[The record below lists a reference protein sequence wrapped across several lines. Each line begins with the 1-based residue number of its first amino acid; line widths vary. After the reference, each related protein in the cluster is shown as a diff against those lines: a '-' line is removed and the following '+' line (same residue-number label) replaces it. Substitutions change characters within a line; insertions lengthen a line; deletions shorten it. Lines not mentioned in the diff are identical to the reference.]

1 MMRIVIFLLLVS
13 NLVFSQDERTWI
25 RGKVLY
31 KNINVVSAN
40 VVNNTSGQAT
50 ITNEDG
56 EFEMKVR
63 LNDRLVFSSV
73 QYEIRSTTI
82 DKDILQKSRL
92 VIDVNEKVT
101 ILDEVVV
108 GPENTEKFLDLKK
121 EEFKRV
127 DYIADKSTR
136 IKNEILKAGT
146 FNNGLNFINLYKAIA
161 KSSNKVKLDKK
172 NINSL
177 KYKPSDL
184 IREVYDDSFF
194 VTILGI
200 KKDNIS
206 EFLLYCNDRFPSKV
220 LFKKSNEFQL
230 IDFLINQSE
239 KFKKILERN

>member
-1 MMRIVIFLLLVS
+1 MRIVIFLLLVS

-161 KSSNKVKLDKK
+161 KSSNKVELDKK

-194 VTILGI
+194 VTTLGI

>member
-1 MMRIVIFLLLVS
+1 MRLIFVLLLIS
-13 NLVFSQDERTWI
+13 NFIYTQEDSRTWI

-31 KNINVVSAN
+31 KNSNVISAN
-40 VVNNTSGQAT
+40 VVNNTSREAT
-50 ITNEDG
+50 ITDNDG
-56 EFEMKVR
+56 EFEMRVR

-161 KSSNKVKLDKK
+161 KSSNKVELDKK

-194 VTILGI
+194 VTTLGI

>member
-13 NLVFSQDERTWI
+13 NLVFSQDKRTWI

-82 DKDILQKSRL
+82 NKDILQKSRL

-121 EEFKRV
+121 EEFKKV

-161 KSSNKVKLDKK
+161 KSSNKVELDKK

-194 VTILGI
+194 VTTLGI

>member
-121 EEFKRV
+121 EEFKKV

-161 KSSNKVKLDKK
+161 KSSNKVELDNK

-194 VTILGI
+194 VTTLGI

>member
-161 KSSNKVKLDKK
+161 KSSNKVELDKK

-194 VTILGI
+194 VTTLGI

>member
-13 NLVFSQDERTWI
+13 NLLFSQDERTWI

-161 KSSNKVKLDKK
+161 KSSNKVELDKK

-194 VTILGI
+194 ITTLGI

>member
-13 NLVFSQDERTWI
+13 NLVFSQDKRTWI

-121 EEFKRV
+121 EEFKKV

-161 KSSNKVKLDKK
+161 KSSNKVELDKK

-194 VTILGI
+194 VTTLGI

>member
-13 NLVFSQDERTWI
+13 NLLFSQDERTWI

-194 VTILGI
+194 VTTLGI

>member
-161 KSSNKVKLDKK
+161 KSSNKVELDKK

-194 VTILGI
+194 VTTLGI
-200 KKDNIS
+200 KKDSIS

>member
-161 KSSNKVKLDKK
+161 KSSNKVELDNK

-194 VTILGI
+194 VTTLGI

>member
-1 MMRIVIFLLLVS
+1 MRIVIFLLLVS

-73 QYEIRSTTI
+73 QYEIRSTRI

-161 KSSNKVKLDKK
+161 KSSNKVELDKK

-194 VTILGI
+194 VTTLGI

-206 EFLLYCNDRFPSKV
+206 EFLLYCNDRFPSKA

>member
-73 QYEIRSTTI
+73 QYEIRSKTI

-161 KSSNKVKLDKK
+161 KSSNKVELDKK

-194 VTILGI
+194 VTTLGI

>member
-13 NLVFSQDERTWI
+13 NLLFSQDERTWI

-161 KSSNKVKLDKK
+161 KSSNKVELDKK

-194 VTILGI
+194 VTTLGI

-239 KFKKILERN
+239 KFKNILERN

>member
-73 QYEIRSTTI
+73 LYEIRSTTI
-82 DKDILQKSRL
+82 NKDILQKSRL

-161 KSSNKVKLDKK
+161 KSSNKVELDKK

-194 VTILGI
+194 VTTLGI

>member
-161 KSSNKVKLDKK
+161 KSSNKVELDNK

-177 KYKPSDL
+177 KYKTSDL

-194 VTILGI
+194 VTTLGI

>member
-13 NLVFSQDERTWI
+13 NLLFSQDERTWI

-161 KSSNKVKLDKK
+161 KSSNKVELDNK

-194 VTILGI
+194 VTTLGI

>member
-1 MMRIVIFLLLVS
+1 MMRIVIFLFLVS

-161 KSSNKVKLDKK
+161 KSSNKVELDKK

-194 VTILGI
+194 VTTLGI

>member
-13 NLVFSQDERTWI
+13 NLLFSQDERTWI

-108 GPENTEKFLDLKK
+108 GPENIEKFLDLKK

-161 KSSNKVKLDKK
+161 KSSNKVELDKK

-194 VTILGI
+194 VTTLGI

>member
-50 ITNEDG
+50 TTNEDG

-161 KSSNKVKLDKK
+161 KSSNKVELDNK

-194 VTILGI
+194 VTTLGI

>member
-13 NLVFSQDERTWI
+13 NLLFSQDERTWI

-161 KSSNKVKLDKK
+161 KSSNKVELDKK

-194 VTILGI
+194 VTTLGI

-206 EFLLYCNDRFPSKV
+206 EFLLFCNDRFPSKV

>member
-82 DKDILQKSRL
+82 NKDILQKSRL

-121 EEFKRV
+121 EEFKKV

-161 KSSNKVKLDKK
+161 KSSNKVELDNN

-194 VTILGI
+194 VTTLGI

>member
-82 DKDILQKSRL
+82 NKDILQKSRL

-161 KSSNKVKLDKK
+161 KSSNKVELDKK

-194 VTILGI
+194 VTTLGI

>member
-1 MMRIVIFLLLVS
+1 MMRIVIFLFLVS

-161 KSSNKVKLDKK
+161 KSSNKVELDNK

-194 VTILGI
+194 VTTLGI

>member
-13 NLVFSQDERTWI
+13 NLLFSQDERTWI

-161 KSSNKVKLDKK
+161 KSSNKVELDKK

-194 VTILGI
+194 VTTLGI
-200 KKDNIS
+200 KKDSIS

>member
-1 MMRIVIFLLLVS
+1 MRIVIFLLLVS

-161 KSSNKVKLDKK
+161 KSSNKVELDKK

-194 VTILGI
+194 VTTLGI

-239 KFKKILERN
+239 KFKKILEKN

>member
-63 LNDRLVFSSV
+63 INDRLVFSSV

-161 KSSNKVKLDKK
+161 KSSNKVELDKK

-194 VTILGI
+194 VTTLGI

>member
-13 NLVFSQDERTWI
+13 NLLFSQDERTWI

-161 KSSNKVKLDKK
+161 KSSNKVELDKK

-194 VTILGI
+194 VTTLGI

-239 KFKKILERN
+239 KFKKR

>member
-1 MMRIVIFLLLVS
+1 MMRIVIFLFLVS

-121 EEFKRV
+121 EEFKKV

-161 KSSNKVKLDKK
+161 KSSNKVELDKK

-194 VTILGI
+194 VTTLGI

>member
-1 MMRIVIFLLLVS
+1 M
-13 NLVFSQDERTWI
+13 
-25 RGKVLY
+25 
-31 KNINVVSAN
+31 
-40 VVNNTSGQAT
+40 
-50 ITNEDG
+50 
-56 EFEMKVR
+56 
-63 LNDRLVFSSV
+63 
-73 QYEIRSTTI
+73 
-82 DKDILQKSRL
+82 
-92 VIDVNEKVT
+92 
-101 ILDEVVV
+101 
-108 GPENTEKFLDLKK
+108 
-121 EEFKRV
+121 

-161 KSSNKVKLDKK
+161 KSSNKVELDNK

>member
-13 NLVFSQDERTWI
+13 NLLFSQDERTWI

-63 LNDRLVFSSV
+63 LNDRLVFSSL

-161 KSSNKVKLDKK
+161 KSSNKVELDKK

-194 VTILGI
+194 VTTLGI

-206 EFLLYCNDRFPSKV
+206 EFLLFCNDRFPSKV

>member
-13 NLVFSQDERTWI
+13 NLLFSQDERTWI

-63 LNDRLVFSSV
+63 LNDRLIFSSV

-161 KSSNKVKLDKK
+161 KSSNKVELDKK

-194 VTILGI
+194 VTTLGI